1 MEKVFVVPSLAI
13 DGENMK
19 EIWKDVVGYEGL
31 YQVSNLGRIKSLP
44 KLCIN
49 GNGGKYYTKEKILKP
64 QYGSNGR
71 TYTHVCLR
79 KDGKTHIK
87 EIHRIVAI
95 AFIPNPLNLPQ
106 VNHRDEN
113 PSNNTVSNLEW
124 CDGFYNHNYGTI
136 KERTRQTKE
145 RNKSDENGL
154 VTRIKNSAFC
164 APKEVIQMDD
174 NGNVLNSFVSA
185 ADAYRQTGISAR
197 NIRRCC
203 NGKFVHYNGFR
214 WKFKRDLTK

>member
-1 MEKVFVVPSLAI
+1 MEKVFVVPSLTI

-136 KERTRQTKE
+136 KERTRQTKKHNDSDKKGLITKLK
-145 RNKSDENGL
+145 NKSLN
-154 VTRIKNSAFC
+154 
-164 APKEVIQMDD
+164 APKAIAQIDKDGTILKTFFSSREAF
-174 NGNVLNSFVSA
+174 LK
-185 ADAYRQTGISAR
+185 TGISAR

-203 NGKFVHYNGFR
+203 NGEFEYCKGYR
-214 WKFKRDLTK
+214 WKFI

>member
-1 MEKVFVVPSLAI
+1 MLNNLDMSLFSCIFATWIGRSSYRLIRVSLSPFHICIDRRYLKNRQIMEQ
-13 DGENMK
+13 

-145 RNKSDENGL
+145 RNK
-154 VTRIKNSAFC
+154 
-164 APKEVIQMDD
+164 
-174 NGNVLNSFVSA
+174 
-185 ADAYRQTGISAR
+185 
-197 NIRRCC
+197 
-203 NGKFVHYNGFR
+203 
-214 WKFKRDLTK
+214 